1 MVLGIDIGGT
11 NVAFGLVDQ
20 SGKILIEKNLKTKD
34 FKDPNHL
41 VETIY
46 TEINASIS
54 ELGIKSELL
63 GIGIGAPNGNSKTGN
78 IEFAPNLIWQGII
91 PIAQLF
97 SDKFKVKA
105 ILANDANAAAIG
117 EKLFGVAKNFTDFI
131 TITLGTGLGSG
142 IFINN
147 QLIEGKHGFAG
158 ELGHIQF
165 IHNGRECKCGR
176 FGCLETYASST
187 GIKRTFDEFSKEKSY
202 NSILFSTQNPSAF
215 AIFEAA
221 KKGDELGMKIVD
233 YTAEILGRALACFCS
248 FSDPEAFVLFGGIAQ
263 SGDFFTEKIR
273 TEFEKNILKIYQGKV
288 EILNSSLHNENA
300 AILGVAA
307 SLFYSLD

>member
-11 NVAFGLVDQ
+11 NVAFGLIDQ
-20 SGKILIEKNLKTKD
+20 SGKIHVEKNFKTKD
-34 FKDPNHL
+34 FADPSHL
-41 VETIY
+41 VDAIY
-46 TEINASIS
+46 TAINSLEFKI
-54 ELGIKSELL
+54 ELL

-78 IEFAPNLIWQGII
+78 IEFAPNLIWQGIV

-117 EKLFGVAKNFTDFI
+117 EKLFGNAKFYTDFI

-158 ELGHIQF
+158 ELGHVQF
-165 IHNGRECKCGR
+165 IQNGRACKCGR
-176 FGCLETYASST
+176 NGCLETYASST
-187 GIKRTFDEFSKEKSY
+187 GVKRTFEEFSQEKNY
-202 NSILFSTQNPSAF
+202 NSSLFGTTTPSAF

-221 KKGDELGMKIVD
+221 KKGDELGLKIVD
-233 YTAEILGRALACFCS
+233 YTADILGRALACFCA
-248 FSDPEAFVLFGGIAQ
+248 FSDPEAFILFGGIAQ
-263 SGDFFTEKIR
+263 SGDFFLEKVKAA
-273 TEFEKNILKIYQGKV
+273 FDANVLKIYQGKV
-288 EILNSSLHNENA
+288 EILTSALHNENA

-307 SLFYSLD
+307 TVYYSLD